1 MRTTNHAANQEK
13 ILAFIREEIQTKG
26 YPPSVREICSA
37 VGFRSPSTVHGYLT
51 RLEEAGLIHR
61 DPTKPR
67 AMTLAD
73 PPSAPRAPQTR
84 EVPLVGKV
92 TAGQPILA
100 MENIEDELVV
110 PAEWAG
116 NGTVF
121 ALRVEGESMVEAG
134 IFDGDILLVRQQN
147 TAENGQIVIAMIED
161 EATVKR
167 IYYEPERVRLQ
178 PENRFMEPIYADEV
192 TVLGL
197 VVGLYRAF

>member
-1 MRTTNHAANQEK
+1 M
-13 ILAFIREEIQTKG
+13 
-26 YPPSVREICSA
+26 REICSA

-67 AMTLAD
+67 AMTLAEG
-73 PPSAPRAPQTR
+73 PSSVPRTAPQTQK
-84 EVPLVGKV
+84 VPLVGKV

>member
-67 AMTLAD
+67 AMTLAEG
-73 PPSAPRAPQTR
+73 PSSVPRTAPQTQK
-84 EVPLVGKV
+84 VPLVGKV

-134 IFDGDILLVRQQN
+134 IFDGDILLVRR
-147 TAENGQIVIAMIED
+147 AEHRGKRPDRHRDDRGRGHGQAHLLR
-161 EATVKR
+161 AGARAPAARKPL
-167 IYYEPERVRLQ
+167 YG
-178 PENRFMEPIYADEV
+178 AD
-192 TVLGL
+192 LCG
-197 VVGLYRAF
+197 